1 MDSQDTNL
9 PIVQDNALTIGEKPL
24 SDYLPTTWKK
34 SEKSMAAI
42 DAVMKSTNTV
52 SETYANIPMICRGQ
66 RCPYYNT
73 CELLAM
79 QMDPNDFIGE
89 RCPAEIAKV
98 IKKTQGYIDTLWVDE
113 TNMVDVGLVK
123 ELVDIEMVL
132 DRINRQLAV
141 DSSLTEEVVT
151 AVNPNTGEAY
161 TRQEVK
167 KLFDLKNSMQN
178 RKDKL
183 LTLLNSTRKDKAAE
197 KNKTISDP
205 LSYVTNLMK
214 SFAEQEQVIDV
225 TVEDGERNN
234 GEED

>member
-1 MDSQDTNL
+1 MTEPENNL
-9 PIVQDNALTIGEKPL
+9 PITSNALIIGDKPL
-24 SDYLPTTWKK
+24 SDYLPATWKK
-34 SEKSMAAI
+34 TDKSMAAI

-52 SETYANIPMICRGQ
+52 SETYANIPMICRGE

-79 QMDPNDFIGE
+79 EMNPNEFIGE

-98 IKKTQGYIDTLWVDE
+98 IRKTQGYMDTLWVDE

-151 AVNPNTGEAY
+151 AVNPNTGDAY

-197 KNKTISDP
+197 KNKTINDP
-205 LSYVTNLMK
+205 LSYVNDLIQA
-214 SFAEQEQVIDV
+214 FAAQDQVVDV
-225 TVEDGERNN
+225 VVEDGERD
-234 GEED
+234 G